1 MNLNDLFREAIGD
14 LLPGEKRFRPEYNVK
29 SLTKIYTRIEE
40 LQMALLHNE
49 DLQRTLQRDP
59 DMMSKLDSVKQKI
72 QRKIQLLSKAKDRP
86 SVGGDKLLQVLNQE
100 CSDFIEIMKK
110 ANSMLYRGV
119 KSEESVFEGR
129 SRDDRTPKDSNK
141 AVSAMLDQ
149 MLDQLGVS
157 ALRGNSIY
165 ATSSY
170 GQASGYGWHVYIIFP
185 KNGFDFLATNQRD
198 LILDRMDQLVD
209 KDTLKS
215 AVMAIDNW
223 GQTHVKDWSKTSLA
237 HSIKYSDW
245 QEALRLLSDNFKWE
259 SNKLELPPEFDIN
272 IKSLITPKT
281 VQKALEPNTTDLQSA
296 IENRKE
302 IMIKGEYWALK
313 KSDWYELVN
322 RSFLDGNSYN

>member
-1 MNLNDLFREAIGD
+1 MNLNDLLSEAIGD

-29 SLTKIYTRIEE
+29 SLAKIHSRIEE
-40 LQMALLHNE
+40 LEMALIRSE
-49 DLQRTLQRDP
+49 DLKMALERDP
-59 DMMSKLDSVKQKI
+59 LMMSKLDSIKQKI
-72 QRKIQLLSKAKDRP
+72 QRKIDLLTRAKTRP
-86 SVGGDKLLQVLNQE
+86 SLGGAKLLQVLNTE
-100 CSDFIEIMKK
+100 CSDFVEIMKK

-129 SRDDRTPKDSNK
+129 SREDRTPKDSNK
-141 AVSAMLDQ
+141 AVSAMLDL

-170 GQASGYGWHVYIIFP
+170 SQASNYGWNVYIIFP

-209 KDTLKS
+209 KDTLKA

-223 GQTHVKDWSKTSLA
+223 GQTHVQDWSKTSLA
-237 HSIKYSDW
+237 HSIKYNDW
-245 QEALRLLSDNFKWE
+245 QEALRLLKDNFKWE
-259 SNKLELPPEFDIN
+259 SNKLGLPPEFDID
-272 IKSLITPKT
+272 IKSLITPQT
-281 VQKALEPNTTDLQSA
+281 VKKALEPNTTDLQSA

-302 IMIKGEYWALK
+302 IMIKGEYWALR
-313 KSDWYELVN
+313 KSDWYELIN
-322 RSFLDGNSYN
+322 RSFLGGNSYN